1 MKNFIWGFSLLF
13 CNFTY
18 AQTRIVI
25 NNDANIVLSNGVNIV
40 VDNANT
46 NAIATSGTGGNIIS
60 EAETNIIKWN
70 IGTSSGNYIVPFT
83 TFSGNKIPVHLN
95 ISTPGSG
102 TGSILFSTYNGIS
115 WNNDTYKPSGV
126 TNMTNMA
133 AVNNSSDVI
142 DRFWM
147 IEATGYI
154 TKPAGDLQLTY
165 IDAEHTAI
173 GNTITETDLKAERYE
188 GVSDNWETFPVA
200 GVVDIAN
207 NNVSGIYFSNSDF
220 MRVWTLLDQ
229 TTHTLPLTLLNFD
242 VICEEVS
249 TILTWSTA
257 QEQNTSRFII
267 SSSLD
272 GINFIPIATIPAVG
286 KSETTQQ
293 YQFVAD
299 GSNGNYY
306 QLTLENDDLSQTD
319 LGVVYSTCENA
330 PTGMAFAF
338 ASGLKS
344 ITLQT
349 TNLPEGDYAI
359 QLYDLQGHLLFMEDV
374 PINNNFNSYLITNE
388 YLSAGIYILK
398 LFNRNTSI
406 NFSYTQQIQF
416 LR

>member
-1 MKNFIWGFSLLF
+1 MKNFIWGFGLLC

-18 AQTRIVI
+18 AQSRIVI
-25 NNDANIVLSNGVNIV
+25 NNDANIVMSNGVNIV

-60 EAETNIIKWN
+60 EAETNIVKWN
-70 IGTSSGNYIVPFT
+70 IGTSTGNYIVPFT
-83 TFSGNKIPVHLN
+83 AFSGNKIPVSLN
-95 ISTPGSG
+95 ISTAGSG
-102 TGSILFSTYNGIS
+102 SGSILFSTYNGIS

-147 IEATGYI
+147 IEATGYS

-165 IDAEHTAI
+165 IDAEHTAV

-200 GVVDIAN
+200 GIVDIAN

-242 VICEEVS
+242 VTCDEAA

-257 QEQNTSRFII
+257 QEQNASRFII

-272 GINFIPIATIPAVG
+272 GINFKQISTIPAVG
-286 KSETTQQ
+286 NSETTQH
-293 YQFVAD
+293 YQFIAD
-299 GSNGNYY
+299 GSIGNYY
-306 QLTLENDDLSQTD
+306 QLTLENEDLSQTN

-330 PTGMAFAF
+330 PSGMAFAF

-374 PINNNFNSYLITNE
+374 FITNNFNSYLLTNE
-388 YLSAGIYILK
+388 YLSAGMYILK
-398 LFNRNTSI
+398 LFNRNTAN

>member
-46 NAIATSGTGGNIIS
+46 NAIAISGTGGNIIS

-173 GNTITETDLKAERYE
+173 GNTILETDLKAESYE
-188 GVSDNWETFPVA
+188 GV
-200 GVVDIAN
+200 
-207 NNVSGIYFSNSDF
+207 
-220 MRVWTLLDQ
+220 
-229 TTHTLPLTLLNFD
+229 
-242 VICEEVS
+242 
-249 TILTWSTA
+249 
-257 QEQNTSRFII
+257 
-267 SSSLD
+267 
-272 GINFIPIATIPAVG
+272 
-286 KSETTQQ
+286 
-293 YQFVAD
+293 
-299 GSNGNYY
+299 
-306 QLTLENDDLSQTD
+306 
-319 LGVVYSTCENA
+319 LGA
-330 PTGMAFAF
+330 
-338 ASGLKS
+338 
-344 ITLQT
+344 
-349 TNLPEGDYAI
+349 
-359 QLYDLQGHLLFMEDV
+359 
-374 PINNNFNSYLITNE
+374 
-388 YLSAGIYILK
+388 
-398 LFNRNTSI
+398 
-406 NFSYTQQIQF
+406 
-416 LR
+416 

>member
-1 MKNFIWGFSLLF
+1 MKNFIWGFSLFF
-13 CNFTY
+13 CNFTF
-18 AQTRIVI
+18 AQSRIVI
-25 NNDANIVLSNGVNIV
+25 NNDANIVMNNSVNIV
-40 VDNANT
+40 IDNTNT
-46 NAIATSGTGGNIIS
+46 NALTTTGTGGNIIS
-60 EAETNIIKWN
+60 ESETNIIKWN
-70 IGTSSGNYIVPFT
+70 IGTSVGNYIVPFT
-83 TFSGNKIPVHLN
+83 SFSGNKIPVSLN
-95 ISTPGSG
+95 ISTSGIGS
-102 TGSILFSTYNGIS
+102 GSILFSTYNGAT

-142 DRFWM
+142 DRFWI

-154 TKPAGDLQLTY
+154 TKPAGNLQLTY
-165 IDAEHTAI
+165 IDAEHTAV

-188 GVSDNWETFPVA
+188 AVSDNWETFPVA

-242 VICEEVS
+242 VVCEEVS

-257 QEQNTSRFII
+257 QEQNTGRFII

-272 GINFIPIATIPAVG
+272 GINFNPIATVPAAG
-286 KSETTQQ
+286 NSETQQQ
-293 YQFVAD
+293 YQFFAD

-306 QLTLENDDLSQTD
+306 QLTLENEDLTQTD
-319 LGVVYSTCENA
+319 LGVVYSTCANEPA
-330 PTGMAFAF
+330 GMAFAF

-359 QLYDLQGHLLFMEDV
+359 QLYDLHGHLLFMEDV
-374 PINNNFNSYLITNE
+374 FMTNSFNSYLITNE
-388 YLSAGIYILK
+388 YLMSGIYILK

>member
-1 MKNFIWGFSLLF
+1 MKNFIWGFGLLC

-18 AQTRIVI
+18 AQSRIVI
-25 NNDANIVLSNGVNIV
+25 NNDASIVMSNGVNIV
-40 VDNANT
+40 VDNAST

-60 EAETNIIKWN
+60 EAETNIVKWN
-70 IGTSSGNYIVPFT
+70 IGTSTGNYIVPFT
-83 TFSGNKIPVHLN
+83 AFSGNKIPVSLN
-95 ISTPGSG
+95 ISTAGSG
-102 TGSILFSTYNGIS
+102 SGSILFSTYNGIS

-147 IEATGYI
+147 IEAQGYS

-200 GVVDIAN
+200 GIVDIAN

-220 MRVWTLLDQ
+220 IRVWTLLDQ

-242 VICEEVS
+242 VTCDEAA

-257 QEQNTSRFII
+257 QEQNASRFII

-272 GINFIPIATIPAVG
+272 GINFKQISTIPAVG
-286 KSETTQQ
+286 NSETTQH
-293 YQFVAD
+293 YQFITD
-299 GSNGNYY
+299 GSIGNYY
-306 QLTLENDDLSQTD
+306 QLTLENEDLSQTN

-330 PTGMAFAF
+330 PSGMAFAF

-349 TNLPEGDYAI
+349 TNLPVGDYAI
-359 QLYDLQGHLLFMEDV
+359 QIYDLQGHLLFMENLF
-374 PINNNFNSYLITNE
+374 ITNNFNSYLLTNE
-388 YLSAGIYILK
+388 YLSAGMYILK
-398 LFNRNTSI
+398 LFNRNISN